1 MNSYKK
7 TLDYM
12 FRKLPMFQRIGA
24 AAYKADLDNIT
35 KLCNTLN
42 NPQDNLKFIHIAGTN
57 GKGSVTHA
65 LASIL
70 QESGLKVGV
79 FCSPH
84 YKDFRERV
92 KVNNKF
98 ISKDFVVKFVE
109 CNKTLIDETDASFFE
124 MTTAMA
130 FEYFAQK
137 KVDIVVL
144 ETGMGG
150 RLDSTNI
157 VTPILSIITNI
168 SFDHQQFLG
177 NTLPK
182 IAFEKAGI
190 IKKNIPVIIGE
201 TQKETTPVFT
211 KQAAKLH
218 SKIIFADK
226 KIRIENINETDKGI
240 SFSYHERE
248 IKISLFG
255 SYQIKNI
262 KTVLMA
268 VEELKNL
275 GYRISHKNLKNG
287 LKNIHK
293 NTFFIGRW
301 MILQYK
307 PLAIAD
313 SAHNE
318 AGLRELVAQIKKYQY
333 NKLHFVY
340 GTVVDKDLSKVFPI
354 LPKTA
359 HYYFCKPDIPRG
371 KNEAEL
377 AQEAFKSKLI
387 GEHYTSVKKAFKA
400 ALKRAEKNDLV
411 IVSGS
416 IFVVAEI
423 L

>member
-1 MNSYKK
+1 MSHYKK
-7 TLDYM
+7 TVDYM
-12 FRKLPMFQRIGA
+12 FQKLPMFQRIGA
-24 AAYKADLDNIT
+24 AAYKADLTNIT
-35 KLCNTLN
+35 KLCNALD
-42 NPQDNLKFIHIAGTN
+42 NPQKRLKFIHIAGTN
-57 GKGSVTHA
+57 GKGSVTHI

-84 YKDFRERV
+84 YKDFRERI
-92 KVNNKF
+92 KINGKF
-98 ISKDFVVKFVE
+98 ISKDFVVKFVAR
-109 CNKTLIDETDASFFE
+109 NKELIEKSEASFFE
-124 MTTAMA
+124 MTTALA

-157 VTPILSIITNI
+157 VLPIMSVITNI

-190 IKKNIPVIIGE
+190 IKAKTPVIIGE
-201 TQKETTPVFT
+201 TQKETKGVFEQ
-211 KQAAKLH
+211 QAAKLK

-226 KIRIENINETDKGI
+226 QIKLENLSETKSGITFHYNKNKIQA
-240 SFSYHERE
+240 
-248 IKISLFG
+248 SLHG

-262 KTVLMA
+262 RTVLLA
-268 VEELKNL
+268 VEELKN
-275 GYRISHKNLKNG
+275 SG
-287 LKNIHK
+287 LKINNKHVIRGVSNIHK
-293 NTFFIGRW
+293 NTYFIGRW
-301 MILQYK
+301 MRLQHK
-307 PLAIAD
+307 PLIIAD

-318 AGLRELVAQIKKYQY
+318 AGLKELCIQLKRYDF

-340 GTVVDKDLSKVFPI
+340 GTVNDKDLSKIFSI
-354 LPKTA
+354 LPKNA
-359 HYYFCKPDIPRG
+359 VYYFCKPSIPRG
-371 KNEAEL
+371 KDATEL
-377 AQEAFKSKLI
+377 AVEASKYKI
-387 GEHYTSVKKAFKA
+387 KGESHPSVKKALKYAIKCA
-400 ALKRAEKNDLV
+400 AKDDLV